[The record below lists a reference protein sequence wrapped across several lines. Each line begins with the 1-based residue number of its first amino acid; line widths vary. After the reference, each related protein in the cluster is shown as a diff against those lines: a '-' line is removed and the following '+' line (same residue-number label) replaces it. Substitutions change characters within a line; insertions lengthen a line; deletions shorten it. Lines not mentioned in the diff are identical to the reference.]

1 MADVNKVVLIGHM
14 TRFDSEHDFG
24 YTAGGK
30 ARLNLSIAVNEGYG
44 EKKSVSY
51 FDVVYWDKPAEAIK
65 PYVGK
70 GKQLCVVGRLKQD
83 RWEKDGRTN
92 TRVYVIAESIQLLG
106 GREDGA
112 SNSAPRQIAPQN
124 DDGAEF
130 GDFPEDIP
138 F

>member
-70 GKQLCVVGRLKQD
+70 GKQLCIVGRLKQD

-112 SNSAPRQIAPQN
+112 SNSAPRQSAPQN
-124 DDGAEF
+124 DYGAEF

>member
-83 RWEKDGRTN
+83 RWEKDCRTN
-92 TRVYVIAESIQLLG
+92 TRVYLIAESIQLLG

-112 SNSAPRQIAPQN
+112 SNSAPRQSAPQS